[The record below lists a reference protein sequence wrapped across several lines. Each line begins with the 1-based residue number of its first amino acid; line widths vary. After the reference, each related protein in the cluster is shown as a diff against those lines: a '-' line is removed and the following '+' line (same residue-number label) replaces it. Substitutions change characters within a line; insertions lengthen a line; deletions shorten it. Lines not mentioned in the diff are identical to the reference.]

1 MRFQALCIQNGVR
14 LANNR
19 LKHVDVR
26 TLHLG
31 ETRMPRRGR
40 WLACQSGSAG
50 TQASACSHCTIRA
63 CTWYQSSP
71 KQCEHGTCHQS
82 LREQHKCEAAFAC
95 DHKWLSTQRH
105 NWHHNKYRLEMVQLK
120 WCMTRS
126 HHRWGRSAHCAARF
140 QRILRALHH
149 PDRRL
154 PGTLRATHSC
164 SVHLARR
171 VSWLYHD
178 GPQSCHGHCR
188 GCCQEHSFH
197 CTGCALLFLNIWGPH
212 GQTDS
217 RGASRNG
224 IRRQCN
230 PHSGARRGYPDCL
243 SASNARPL
251 QQRHPN
257 SVARV

>member
-1 MRFQALCIQNGVR
+1 MLAKAVVLVHRHLLVPTARYVPARGTKARRSSANMVRAIKACVSNTNAKRLSHATTNGYQH
-14 LANNR
+14 N
-19 LKHVDVR
+19 
-26 TLHLG
+26 G
-31 ETRMPRRGR
+31 I
-40 WLACQSGSAG
+40 AG
-50 TQASACSHCTIRA
+50 ITINIVWKMA
-63 CTWYQSSP
+63 
-71 KQCEHGTCHQS
+71 
-82 LREQHKCEAAFAC
+82 
-95 DHKWLSTQRH
+95 
-105 NWHHNKYRLEMVQLK
+105 QLK

-178 GPQSCHGHCR
+178 GPQSCHSHCR